1 VRRALAAAL
10 VLLAAAGG
18 VADARAA
25 GGLAPGAALV
35 VSGTLA
41 PLVTGFGD
49 PVTAQVRVL
58 LDPTHVDPGSLRLR
72 TDFTPWREERQ
83 VERRDLEGLVEV
95 TYVLRLTCHAIPCV
109 GQERQW
115 QHTFDDAA
123 LRYLERGAERRLSVA
138 WPPLEVSTRLPRGYE
153 PPDDGG
159 AEAPPV
165 WRADVQVPEPSFRAA
180 PRRLQAALVAA
191 GILLIAGSVV
201 LAGVV
206 LRTSR
211 APKEVPPLERALAM
225 LARARTAAELRA
237 ALEAVAVELHPT
249 LAATAR
255 ELAWSEQAPTE
266 PAARK
271 LSERVREAA
280 P

>member
-1 VRRALAAAL
+1 VRRAL
-10 VLLAAAGG
+10 LAAFVLFVGLWG
-18 VADARAA
+18 VADVRAA
-25 GGLAPGAALV
+25 DSPPRAALM

-49 PVTAQVRVL
+49 PVTAQVRIL
-58 LDPTHVDPGSLRLR
+58 LDPARVDPDSLRLR
-72 TDFTPWREERQ
+72 TDFRPWREERQ
-83 VERRDLEGLVEV
+83 VERRELGGLVEV
-95 TYVLRLTCHAIPCV
+95 TFVLRLTCHAIPCV
-109 GQERQW
+109 ARERQW
-115 QHTFDDAA
+115 HYDFDEAF
-123 LRYLERGAERRLSVA
+123 LRYLERGEERGTFVR
-138 WPPLEVSTRLPRGYE
+138 WPTLEVSTRLPQGFE

-165 WRADVQVPEPSFRAA
+165 WRAAVQLPEPSFRDS
-180 PRRLQAALVAA
+180 PQRLQVALVLA
-191 GILLIAGSVV
+191 GVLLIGGSLA

-206 LRTSR
+206 LRRPR

-225 LARARTAAELRA
+225 LARARTPAERRA
-237 ALEAVAVELHPT
+237 ALEAVAVELHPA

-271 LSERVREAA
+271 LSERVREAT